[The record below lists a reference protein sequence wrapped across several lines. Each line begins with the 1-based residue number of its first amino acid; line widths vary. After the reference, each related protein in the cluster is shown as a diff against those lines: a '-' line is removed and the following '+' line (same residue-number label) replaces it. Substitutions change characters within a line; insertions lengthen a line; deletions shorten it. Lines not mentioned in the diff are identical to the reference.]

1 MPTMPTPSSAADG
14 RSRVR
19 LQLAAG
25 CVLACVLGSTLLL
38 HESEALRKHRAGK
51 ALRLSG
57 GSTPARSSAAGGAV
71 RLGGG
76 GGGGGGGGTPARASA
91 ATGSVAMEAVVVA
104 APGSGSGTQ
113 VKKRHQ
119 GTGWEYW
126 EFRPAGHEGAQ
137 ADRKWPLIVFLHGAG
152 ESGHNLDDMI
162 SIGASGCPPV
172 ELANGSANA
181 VLRENFVVASP
192 QTARGWGDAAAIA
205 EFTRGLVGSAEL
217 AIDPARVYCKQPTK
231 HTFND
236 GNFCCFCCFVV
247 FCCFCCFCFN
257 GTLTCQPAACT
268 TTCQC
273 PERVCDHDARRRVC
287 MDGSRAGTG
296 VSMGGAG
303 AWVAGTTE
311 LFAAIAPGDKRR
323 PFPNHCC

>member
-91 ATGSVAMEAVVVA
+91 ATGSVAMEAMVVA

-205 EFTRGLVGSAEL
+205 EFTRGLVDSAEL
-217 AIDPARVYCKQPTK
+217 AIDPARVYCKQPTTK
-231 HTFND
+231 HTSTT
-236 GNFCCFCCFVV
+236 VV
-247 FCCFCCFCFN
+247 F
-257 GTLTCQPAACT
+257 
-268 TTCQC
+268 
-273 PERVCDHDARRRVC
+273 V
-287 MDGSRAGTG
+287 
-296 VSMGGAG
+296 
-303 AWVAGTTE
+303 
-311 LFAAIAPGDKRR
+311 
-323 PFPNHCC
+323 